1 MPPELLARL
10 TAWFAEHPDLLGRP
24 ATDVQIEAAER
35 ALNVVFDAQ
44 YVAYIKR
51 FGGSFAGFEIHA
63 FDNGPMIGRET
74 VTELTQWFRRS
85 LDEDMPIELSDAL
98 VISGDGGGNAILID
112 SRGEIILHLHEE
124 NEMEV
129 LSPSLYDMIGAG
141 LP

>member
-24 ATDVQIEAAER
+24 ATDLQIEAAQR
-35 ALNVVFDAQ
+35 TLSVVFDAQ
-44 YVAYIKR
+44 YVAYIKQ

-63 FDNGPMIGRET
+63 FENGPMIGRET

-85 LDEDMPIELSDAL
+85 LGEAVPIELRDAL
-98 VISGDGGGNAILID
+98 VISGDGGGNAILIN

-124 NEMEV
+124 NEIE
-129 LSPSLYDMIGAG
+129 LLYPSLHDMIGAG